1 MKSTVV
7 SVESKAKVPIRIQRQ
22 VLSLGSLLSYVLFH
36 QTGLEG
42 GWFAMN
48 LGSESLA
55 LKYAKAGRALHRAVG
70 TGGGWVGVGKARPW
84 GCRHGTVGRKR
95 EVTGNDGDDVKGRGR
110 RARLGAEWETRAK
123 TGHLSWVWDSSTELP
138 IDREG
143 ALMRVNSYW
152 SLSLT
157 PCSLSQHWPLFQ
169 SAGSSSLHL
178 PKGLRQRAMPGSW

>member
-55 LKYAKAGRALHRAVG
+55 LKYAKAG
-70 TGGGWVGVGKARPW
+70 
-84 GCRHGTVGRKR
+84 
-95 EVTGNDGDDVKGRGR
+95 
-110 RARLGAEWETRAK
+110 
-123 TGHLSWVWDSSTELP
+123 
-138 IDREG
+138 
-143 ALMRVNSYW
+143 
-152 SLSLT
+152 
-157 PCSLSQHWPLFQ
+157 
-169 SAGSSSLHL
+169 LHL
-178 PKGLRQRAMPGSW
+178 REPEHSPHSAFVPSALSPLR